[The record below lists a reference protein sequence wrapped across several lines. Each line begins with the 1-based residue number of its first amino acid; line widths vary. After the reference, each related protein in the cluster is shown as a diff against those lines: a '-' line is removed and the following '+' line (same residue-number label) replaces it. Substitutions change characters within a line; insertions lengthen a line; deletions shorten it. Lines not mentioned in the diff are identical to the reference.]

1 MDAAAALIPG
11 ISRMNPMTALCLGL
25 AGVALVAPRRTWP
38 AGSARVRL
46 ALAVVIAGVSTVKL
60 VAAGAGPAPG
70 VDLLIFAESVKR
82 FERSLM
88 APTTALG
95 LVLLGAALAL
105 TASSA
110 RRAVLAAQLCA
121 AGALGVGTMGLIGHL
136 YGAITLVEFGRAGT
150 ASASAMSLPTAICMI
165 SAAVGTL

>member
-60 VAAGAGPAPG
+60 VAAGAGPAPS

-110 RRAVLAAQLCA
+110 RRPYWQPS
-121 AGALGVGTMGLIGHL
+121 
-136 YGAITLVEFGRAGT
+136 
-150 ASASAMSLPTAICMI
+150 SAPQAPWAWERW
-165 SAAVGTL
+165 A